1 MIRIA
6 IDGPGGAGKSTI
18 AKLAAEKMNMEYID
32 TGAMYRAIG
41 WTFAKNN
48 VDVKDEKAVSEILER
63 TEIDFSN
70 NHIYVNGIDV
80 SSEIRTPE
88 ISKAASI
95 CSQLPSVRTK
105 LVAFQRQIAA
115 GKSVVMD
122 GRDIGTNVL
131 PNAEVKIFLT
141 ADPMVRAKRRY
152 DQLLESGKEANLES
166 IYEDIK
172 ERDYQD
178 THRELNPLVQAED
191 AVLLDTSDMTIEE
204 VLNAIVNMAEE
215 KNEQ

>member
-18 AKLAAEKMNMEYID
+18 AKLAAEKMDMEYID

-41 WTFAKNN
+41 WTFSKNN
-48 VDVKDEKAVSEILER
+48 VDVKDEKAVSEVLER

-80 SSEIRTPE
+80 SGEIRTPE

-105 LVAFQRQIAA
+105 LAAFQRQIAA

-122 GRDIGTNVL
+122 GRDIGSNVL

-166 IYEDIK
+166 IYKDIK
-172 ERDYQD
+172 ERDYLD

-215 KNEQ
+215 RNEQ